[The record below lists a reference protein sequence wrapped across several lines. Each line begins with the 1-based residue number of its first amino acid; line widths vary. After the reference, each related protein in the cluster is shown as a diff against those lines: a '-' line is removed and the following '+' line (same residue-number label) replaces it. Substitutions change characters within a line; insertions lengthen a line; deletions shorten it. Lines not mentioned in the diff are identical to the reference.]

1 MGKELGATT
10 HQSDG
15 DLFTGREDAYVFSVF
30 LDLRHHGGDAL
41 LDFGTHGL
49 PIASVVTIG
58 SS

>member
-1 MGKELGATT
+1 MAICSPVEKTPMCLA
-10 HQSDG
+10 S
-15 DLFTGREDAYVFSVF
+15 F

-49 PIASVVTIG
+49 PIASVVTIA

>member
-1 MGKELGATT
+1 MGKELGAIK

-49 PIASVVTIG
+49 PIASVVTIA